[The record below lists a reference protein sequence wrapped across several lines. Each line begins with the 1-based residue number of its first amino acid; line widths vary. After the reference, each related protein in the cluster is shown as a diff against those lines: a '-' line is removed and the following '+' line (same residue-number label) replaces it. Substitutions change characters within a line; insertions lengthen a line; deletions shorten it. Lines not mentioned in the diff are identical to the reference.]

1 MKFIKISMGVFLTS
15 LLFNCAGSKPES
27 NASGRASLF
36 SEQVAEVIANEPD
49 WWTNPDEKEGF
60 VYGKGSGASRSKDAS
75 RMKAK
80 NDVINDLSQKSKVIT
95 EGRTSFFTSETGTD
109 ENSELLEKFDN
120 VQNTVWGGAVD
131 GWVEIKSQTVVENSQ
146 DQQGKRKT
154 LYRTYILGAIDQGAA
169 DKKLLAQINRDKALR
184 AAFEA
189 TKAQDKLQEE
199 LTKYKDSFK
208 Y

>member
-1 MKFIKISMGVFLTS
+1 MKRIILIASSAIILFITG
-15 LLFNCAGSKPES
+15 CAGNKAAGSS
-27 NASGRASLF
+27 RASLF
-36 SEQVAEVIANEPD
+36 SESVAEVISNEPE
-49 WWTNPDEKEGF
+49 WWTTPDEKEGY
-60 VYGKGSGASRSKDAS
+60 VYGKGSGASRSKDGS

-95 EGRTSFFTSETGTD
+95 EGRTSFFMSETGTD
-109 ENSELLEKFDN
+109 DDSELLEKFDN
-120 VQNTVWGGAVD
+120 VQNTIWGGAVD
-131 GWVEIKSQTVVENSQ
+131 GWVEVKSQTVVENTQ
-146 DQQGKRKT
+146 DQQGKKKT
-154 LYRTYILGAIDQGAA
+154 IYRTYILGAIDQGAA

-189 TKAQDKLQEE
+189 SKAQDKLDEE

>member
-1 MKFIKISMGVFLTS
+1 MKRIILIASSAIIFFITG
-15 LLFNCAGSKPES
+15 CAGSKGNS
-27 NASGRASLF
+27 KASLF
-36 SEQVAEVIANEPD
+36 SESVAEVISNEPE
-49 WWTNPDEKEGF
+49 WWTTPDEKEGY

-109 ENSELLEKFDN
+109 DDSELMEKFDN
-120 VQNTVWGGAVD
+120 VQNTIWGGAVD
-131 GWVEIKSQTVVENSQ
+131 GWVEIKSQTVVENTQ
-146 DQQGKRKT
+146 DQQGKKKT
-154 LYRTYILGAIDQGAA
+154 IYRTYILGAIDQGAA

-184 AAFEA
+184 TAFEA
-189 TKAQDKLQEE
+189 SKAQDKLEEE
-199 LTKYKDSFK
+199 LTKYRDSFK

>member
-1 MKFIKISMGVFLTS
+1 MNQKSLFIVLS
-15 LLFNCAGSKPES
+15 LLVFSCAGNKGNS
-27 NASGRASLF
+27 RASLF
-36 SEQVAEVIANEPD
+36 SESVAEVISNEPE
-49 WWTNPDEKEGF
+49 WWTTPDEKEGY
-60 VYGKGSGASRSKDAS
+60 VYGKGSGASRSKDGS

-109 ENSELLEKFDN
+109 DTSELLEKFDN
-120 VQNTVWGGAVD
+120 VQNTIWGGAVN
-131 GWVEIKSQTVVENSQ
+131 GWVEIKSQTVVENTQ
-146 DQQGKRKT
+146 DQQGKKKT
-154 LYRTYILGAIDQGAA
+154 IYRTYILGAIDQGAA

-184 AAFEA
+184 TAFEA
-189 TKAQDKLQEE
+189 SKAQDKLEDE